1 MGVSRGGLGL
11 AVLGGYLFALG
22 GHNGREYLT
31 LAETYDPLEDKWAT
45 VGSMKL
51 ARAGVGVAVCPP
63 PPPPQSSGSELGE
76 SSTSTVQNSKSLSP
90 PM

>member
-63 PPPPQSSGSELGE
+63 PPQNSGSELGD
-76 SSTSTVQNSKSLSP
+76 SSTSAVQNSKSRSP

>member
-11 AVLGGYLFALG
+11 AVLGGCLFALG

-31 LAETYDPLEDKWAT
+31 LAETYDPQEDKWTA
-45 VGSMKL
+45 VASMKL
-51 ARAGVGVAVCPP
+51 ARAGVGVAVCL
-63 PPPPQSSGSELGE
+63 PPPQNSSTELGD
-76 SSTSTVQNSKSLSP
+76 SSTAAVPYFKSSSP

>member
-1 MGVSRGGLGL
+1 MTVSRGGLGL

-31 LAETYDPLEDKWAT
+31 LAETYDPQEDKWTPVA
-45 VGSMKL
+45 SMTL

-63 PPPPQSSGSELGE
+63 PPQNNGTELGDSSSG
-76 SSTSTVQNSKSLSP
+76 TVHHSKSCSP

>member
-11 AVLGGYLFALG
+11 AVLGSYLFALG

-31 LAETYDPLEDKWAT
+31 LAETYDPQEDKWTT
-45 VGSMKL
+45 VASMKL

-63 PPPPQSSGSELGE
+63 PPQSSGTELGD
-76 SSTSTVQNSKSLSP
+76 SSTCTVHYSMSCSP